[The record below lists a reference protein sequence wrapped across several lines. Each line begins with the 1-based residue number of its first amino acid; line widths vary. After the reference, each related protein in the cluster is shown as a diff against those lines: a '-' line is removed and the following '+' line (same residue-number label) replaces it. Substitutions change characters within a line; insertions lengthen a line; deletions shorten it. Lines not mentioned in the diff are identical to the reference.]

1 MTPAGTNP
9 KIEEL
14 RFKVKT
20 DPKSRLF
27 YPLAEE
33 LRKIGQPAEAE
44 AVLRA
49 GLASHPTY
57 LSAWVV
63 LGRVL
68 REQQKHQESIEP
80 LMKALELDRGNVVA
94 ARLLAESY
102 LELGEKVE
110 AIKKYKLVHA
120 LLPGDDEIE
129 ATIHRLEV
137 ELNSAPAAPV
147 ALSAPPVEEEPAAV
161 PEAGDAADADA
172 DADVFE
178 TTYSRLQR
186 EAKLEIET
194 GDAEPMSAAHA
205 DSPFEEPAADAGYSA
220 DALAVENPSGIH
232 LTASPLEADLPSPL
246 PPPRIPA
253 ESSAVVS
260 PQSESEADV
269 DEPAGLGVAPGFIQG
284 SFGANVAPPPLDE
297 DVFARTITMAD
308 LYASQGLYDEAR
320 DIYEDILA
328 RDPNNARVLAKLNDL
343 DRAAAAPAD
352 AGPTE
357 ADDDA
362 TLELRSGMTY
372 TPSDESELEAAPET
386 HQAEQAV
393 ASSAFDEQVF
403 DAEPRDLE
411 APVAPEPEPVTAAAP
426 RPDVSSARPEVE
438 KLQSWLAKVKRTG
451 AGGV

>member
-33 LRKIGQPAEAE
+33 LRKVGQPAEAE
-44 AVLRA
+44 AVLRS
-49 GLASHPTY
+49 GLSSHPTY

-68 REQQKHQESIEP
+68 REQQKHGDAVEA
-80 LMKALELDRGNVVA
+80 LTKALELDRGNVVA

-102 LELGEKVE
+102 LALGEKVE

-137 ELNSAPAAPV
+137 ELNSAPAKSV
-147 ALSAPPVEEEPAAV
+147 ALSAPPVDDLSAPATDG
-161 PEAGDAADADA
+161 EAAE
-172 DADVFE
+172 ADVFE

-186 EAKLEIET
+186 EAKLEVET
-194 GDAEPMSAAHA
+194 GDVEPMAATHA
-205 DSPFEEPAADAGYSA
+205 ESPFEDPGTDAGYSA
-220 DALAVENPSGIH
+220 DAFEVENPRGIH
-232 LTASPLEADLPSPL
+232 LAAAPLEADLPSPF
-246 PPPRIPA
+246 PPPALPA
-253 ESSAVVS
+253 ETS
-260 PQSESEADV
+260 PAASPEQTDDAEMY
-269 DEPAGLGVAPGFIQG
+269 EPAGGIAPGFIQG
-284 SFGANVAPPPLDE
+284 SFNANVAPPPLDE

-328 RDPNNARVLAKLNDL
+328 RDPDNARVRAKLDDL
-343 DRAAAAPAD
+343 ERAAAAPAPPE
-352 AGPTE
+352 GLTE
-357 ADDDA
+357 ADEDA

-372 TPSDESELEAAPET
+372 TPSPQTAEPEAEPEPPLFT
-386 HQAEQAV
+386 PPP
-393 ASSAFDEQVF
+393 AFDEPVF
-403 DAEPRDLE
+403 E
-411 APVAPEPEPVTAAAP
+411 PEPEARHVPAPHAEPVAAA
-426 RPDVSSARPEVE
+426 RAAHASSSRPEVE
-438 KLQSWLAKVKRTG
+438 KLQSWLAKVKRPG